1 MTLKIENIGKNFRR
15 CTLKIYPT
23 KTPTHNSGDMKMF
36 DTPVT
41 KNSDEVTL
49 VLIYIGEKT

>member
-15 CTLKIYPT
+15 RTLKIYAT